1 MLAMILKRVHKMGT
15 KTKTTKTAVA
25 TFSNANNL
33 NANAIN
39 AFINANGGLAKV
51 GIQLLP
57 TAISG
62 NGRLFGGNATRGLWA
77 ACQPRNGKY
86 GHCSQIMWAAIG
98 GLPSN
103 FWLPTANG
111 YKASYAK
118 KGGIAWQPTATVPT
132 AVGQAVPL
140 LAVHAISRNSGSSVT
155 TNSPRQN
162 AVMALLNGGFSA
174 NSPTWAVPQ
183 AQLVTLA

>member
-1 MLAMILKRVHKMGT
+1 MGT
-15 KTKTTKTAVA
+15 NTNAKIFA
-25 TFSNANNL
+25 NANNL

-39 AFINANGGLAKV
+39 AFIAANGGLAKV

-62 NGRLFGGNATRGLWA
+62 NGTLFGGNGTRGLWA
-77 ACQPRNGKY
+77 ACQARNGKY
-86 GHCSQIMWAAIG
+86 GHCSQIMWAAIS
-98 GLPSN
+98 GLPSKY
-103 FWLPTANG
+103 WQPTANG
-111 YKASYAK
+111 YNASFAK

-132 AVGQAVPL
+132 KVGQPVPL
-140 LAVHAISRNSGSSVT
+140 LAVQAISRNSGSSVT

-174 NSPTWAVPQ
+174 NSPTWGTPQ
-183 AQLVTLA
+183 AKLVPLA